1 MKRRDFLKLAAGLT
15 LGVGQQQAHAGT
27 APGPRAAPRRTDPQN
42 QFDSFMR
49 DMQARMRS
57 MQPSMPPF
65 GFPPQQPPFGFPPSR
80 PPFGPDPTQPSYTAP
95 PATYDEYDFV
105 LARVQFKEQGTPG
118 YSKGPDIW
126 NVRPG
131 GDANLLREL
140 AAAIRCKVKP
150 IDAAFDWDPQYAY
163 DGQLNAIVTFDDPQR
178 LREYP
183 FLFMTGENGYQ
194 FTDSQKQNL
203 QDYIKA
209 GGFLFMDDCV
219 VLDAGDFF
227 YRSSYELLENLFG
240 KGAVRQIPR
249 EHEICHNIYDLRE
262 VGLPT
267 LEYIRRRP
275 FSGVRHIHGQN
286 HGPRGVF
293 IGDRLA
299 VFLSSTDLHCGWCDS
314 HGVEWGLDAYRKTI
328 QWGVNIIMY
337 AMTH

>member
-15 LGVGQQQAHAGT
+15 LGIGQTQARAGT
-27 APGPRAAPRRTDPQN
+27 GPRAPRQAN
-42 QFDSFMR
+42 QQAQFESFMR
-49 DMQARMRS
+49 DMQARMRN

-65 GFPPQQPPFGFPPSR
+65 SFPPQQPPFGFPPSQ
-80 PPFGPDPTQPSYTAP
+80 PPLGPDPALPSYTAS
-95 PATYDEYDFV
+95 PATYDDYDFV
-105 LARVQFKEQGTPG
+105 LARVQFREQGMSG
-118 YSKGPDIW
+118 YAKGPDVW

-131 GDANLLREL
+131 ADANLLREL
-140 AAAIRCKVKP
+140 AAVIRCKVKP
-150 IDAAFDWDPQYAY
+150 VDMGFFGDWDPQYAMP
-163 DGQLNAIVTFDDPQR
+163 GQLNAVVTFDDPQR

-183 FLFMTGENGYQ
+183 FLLMTGENSYAL
-194 FTDSQKQNL
+194 TDPQKQNL

-209 GGFLFMDDCV
+209 GGFLLMDDCV
-219 VLDAGDFF
+219 VSDGGDFF
-227 YRSSYELLENLFG
+227 YRSSFELLENLFG
-240 KGAVRQIPR
+240 KGSVRQIPR

-267 LEYIRRRP
+267 LEYIRRKP

-293 IGDRLA
+293 INDRLA

-314 HGVEWGLDAYRKTI
+314 HGVEWGLDSYRKTI
-328 QWGVNIIMY
+328 QLGINIIMY